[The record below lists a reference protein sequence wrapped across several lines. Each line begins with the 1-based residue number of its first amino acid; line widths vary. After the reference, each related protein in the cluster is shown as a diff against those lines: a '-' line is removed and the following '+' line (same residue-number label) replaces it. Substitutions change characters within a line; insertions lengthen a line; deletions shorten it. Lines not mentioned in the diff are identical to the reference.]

1 MTEPKA
7 LKVGILGATGAVG
20 EQMMIVLAERNFLLL
35 SFVFWQLAQR
45 RLEARLQG

>member
-20 EQMMIVLAERNFLLL
+20 EQMMIVLAERNFPVAELR
-35 SFVFWQLAQR
+35 QRAQR
-45 RLEARLQG
+45 RHEACLQG